1 MQQMRRRLYREA
13 SGCLFILK
21 EKRRSARHKTKQKA
35 EKRAEPVTSRSLST
49 FLLFSTPFCSP
60 SCCHLPRPSNYS
72 NERLRARKRRQSGR
86 RRRRRRWRSAFGGV
100 DGWEGS
106 ITAFCPR
113 LSSSDPPAPRLTA
126 PAPYGRTWSGLGAD
140 VGHVLTLKR
149 RSEPDFRL
157 TISNSAKYRIPLTR
171 EVT

>member
-21 EKRRSARHKTKQKA
+21 EKRRSARHKTKQK
-35 EKRAEPVTSRSLST
+35 KRAEPVTSTSLST

-86 RRRRRRWRSAFGGV
+86 RRRRRRRSTFGGV
-100 DGWEGS
+100 DGREGS
-106 ITAFCPR
+106 TAASCVR
-113 LSSSDPPAPRLTA
+113 LSSSDPRTETNSTGTIWEDLEWPRG
-126 PAPYGRTWSGLGAD
+126 GRGSGSHAEA
-140 VGHVLTLKR
+140 TL
-149 RSEPDFRL
+149 
-157 TISNSAKYRIPLTR
+157 
-171 EVT
+171 